1 MAVSILLMLSSVVQP
16 APEAQP
22 APETATL
29 DSSHQDTTL
38 APSVQIYR
46 AAQNG
51 VVQIRSGLSH
61 GTGFLIHHS
70 EAGQLVLTND
80 HVLSKGGSVSIVI
93 DSTTRVPGQ
102 VVVRGRDEDLALAR
116 VHPDACQTCEPL
128 PMVSFSEFDRQV
140 RPGTEVV
147 ALGFPLSQPLSI
159 TSGIVA
165 AVRPGAIISDVNLNS
180 GNSGGPLLDMSGRVV
195 AVNTFREQGEGGP
208 GISGSIPVTRLE
220 PLLDR
225 AADSLPRMSPPPK
238 TRLPTMPSRSFRV
251 SELRAVADALS
262 IDSYNERMSERDVG
276 DFLIRVRTPVS
287 HFMAVREYSREI
299 GSERRERERAA
310 GVPEDELFS
319 AFEPYRS
326 WVRYLGNV
334 TRPAVTVE
342 VVPNTT
348 EKFLSIVAR
357 ALAGAGQA
365 QYKFKGD
372 VGDVQLYRNGQLVRP
387 VKGGERV
394 NPVFVDNPVMAL
406 HEVVGQGYHVY
417 RPEVFRPDSTGRP
430 PSIVLAIQDLK
441 DPDDQYED
449 RYELPPGLV
458 ARVWNDFVELHERRD
473 SVDAVVRSDS
483 AAFRSLCDDQ
493 ERWPDTWTGR
503 PWRQDTIPDWKQP
516 ELVRE
521 AEPIP
526 FCQEM

>member
-1 MAVSILLMLSSVVQP
+1 MTLETLLFFGVLQAAAVPQGAMNTAHQQE
-16 APEAQP
+16 APP
-22 APETATL
+22 
-29 DSSHQDTTL
+29 DTTL
-38 APSVQIYR
+38 APTVQVYR
-46 AAQNG
+46 AAQDG
-51 VVQIRSGLSH
+51 VVQVRSGLSH
-61 GTGFLIHHS
+61 GTGFVVRDG
-70 EAGQLVLTND
+70 EAGPLVVTND
-80 HVLSKGGSVSIVI
+80 HVLSKSGSVSIVI

-102 VVVRGRDEDLALAR
+102 VVARGRDEDLALVR
-116 VHPDACQTCEPL
+116 IHPDACQACEAL
-128 PMVSFSEFDRQV
+128 PMVSFAEFDRQV

-165 AVRPGAIISDVNLNS
+165 AVRPGAIISEVNLNS

-225 AADSLPRMSPPPK
+225 AADSLPGMRPPPK
-238 TRLPTMPSRSFRV
+238 DRLPTMPTKTFQV
-251 SELRAVADALS
+251 SELRAAADVLS
-262 IDSYNERMSERDVG
+262 IDSYNERTSERDVG

-299 GSERRERERAA
+299 GSERRERQRAA

-372 VGDVQLYRNGQLVRP
+372 VGDVQLYRNGQLVQP

-406 HEVVGQGYHVY
+406 HEVVGQGYYVY
-417 RPEVFRPDSTGRP
+417 LPQVFRPDSTGRP
-430 PSIVLAIQDLK
+430 PSIVLALQDLK
-441 DPDDQYED
+441 HPDDQYED

-458 ARVWNDFVELHERRD
+458 ARVWNDFAEIYERRD
-473 SVDAVVRSDS
+473 SGDAVVRSDS

-493 ERWPDTWTGR
+493 ERWPDSWTGQ

>member
-1 MAVSILLMLSSVVQP
+1 MTVQTLFVFAVLQAVV
-16 APEAQP
+16 APQGATD
-22 APETATL
+22 TARPSDTP
-29 DSSHQDTTL
+29 QDTTL
-38 APSVQIYR
+38 APTVQVYR
-46 AAQNG
+46 AAQDG
-51 VVQIRSGLSH
+51 VVQVRSGLSH
-61 GTGFLIHHS
+61 GTGFLVRDS
-70 EAGQLVLTND
+70 DAGPLVVTND

-93 DSTTRVPGQ
+93 DSITRVPGQ
-102 VVVRGRDEDLALAR
+102 VVARGRDEDLALVR

-128 PMVSFSEFDRQV
+128 PMVSFADFDQQV

-180 GNSGGPLLDMSGRVV
+180 GNSGGPLLDMTGRVV
-195 AVNTFREQGEGGP
+195 AINTFREQGEGGP
-208 GISGSIPVTRLE
+208 GISGSIPVTHLE

-225 AADSLPRMSPPPK
+225 AVDSLPQAGSPAK
-238 TRLPTMPSRSFRV
+238 TRLPTVPSKSFRV

-262 IDSYNERMSERDVG
+262 IESYNDRMSERDVG

-287 HFMAVREYSREI
+287 HFMAVRKYSREI
-299 GSERRERERAA
+299 GADRRERERAA
-310 GVPEDELFS
+310 GVPENELFS

-334 TRPAVTVE
+334 TRPAITVE

-357 ALAGAGQA
+357 AFAGGGQA
-365 QYKFKGD
+365 QFKFKGD

-406 HEVVGQGYHVY
+406 QEVVGQGYYVY

-430 PSIVLAIQDLK
+430 PSIVLVIQDLK
-441 DPDDQYED
+441 HPDDRYED

-458 ARVWNDFVELHERRD
+458 ARVWNDFARLHERRD
-473 SVDAVVRSDS
+473 SVDTVIKSDS
-483 AAFRSLCDDQ
+483 AAFTSLCDDQ

-503 PWRQDTIPDWKQP
+503 PWRQDTIPDWKQA

-521 AEPIP
+521 SEPIP